1 MSIVPH
7 NKHVAFHI
15 LFGDNNTQ
23 QIANVLNEIWIDP
36 DFELIVKPRKHESKI
51 AEKVAHEV
59 QEAINHLEHLYVV
72 ILVRENGERDVKIKL
87 NGTHYVN

>member
-1 MSIVPH
+1 M
-7 NKHVAFHI
+7 N
-15 LFGDNNTQ
+15 Q
-23 QIANVLNEIWIDP
+23 
-36 DFELIVKPRKHESKI
+36 KI